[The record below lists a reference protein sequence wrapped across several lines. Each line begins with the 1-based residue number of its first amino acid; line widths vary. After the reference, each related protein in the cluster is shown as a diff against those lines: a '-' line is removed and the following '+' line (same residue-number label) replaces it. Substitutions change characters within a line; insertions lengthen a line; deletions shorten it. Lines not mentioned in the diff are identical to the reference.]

1 MQARHPLWLVAL
13 GLVVG
18 CEHAPDD
25 APSEAARGPGS
36 ARDVDADSGRR
47 EPRPGAGGGDAGADA
62 GIPGEPV
69 VTTRVIT
76 RAHRAVPG
84 KMFGGWGPHLGHLV
98 RRAGG
103 ELWFVDDACDAAPAQ
118 GTPCDVDRNGRLDAF
133 RLGPAGWERRAQLA
147 LPAGVQQNTATIT
160 TGDALESYGVDIS
173 ASRVVACR
181 LSPETPGAWAC
192 ANLPLLF
199 PSSTNYV
206 GAAISPDGWKV
217 VWATTVVDGGGGSFH
232 WMVDYGGGWNGP
244 RTGGLGS
251 FNDASYV
258 NVAFGGGAKKNQL
271 VAFAQLVS
279 GRAPAWTFRGAVA
292 DGDAASSQ
300 ALAFSVLAP
309 SGADP
314 IASTNDV
321 VIDPATNDTHLVARS
336 EGGAAVFYFRP
347 AGGAWSG
354 ALGALPSTFRAR
366 FVQLADGRLV
376 LVYGKN
382 GQGLWMRVAP
392 AGRQSGVPV
401 AWVALPERRLALP
414 SGYEAILAIYTE
426 SASTQRERPEALDV
440 AVVGTAR
447 ENEALHV
454 HVDL

>member
-1 MQARHPLWLVAL
+1 MQARHPLGIATLALVFGCERAL
-13 GLVVG
+13 G
-18 CEHAPDD
+18 D
-25 APSEAARGPGS
+25 APAEAVRG
-36 ARDVDADSGRR
+36 ARDADADIGGR
-47 EPRPGAGGGDAGADA
+47 ELRPGTGERDAGADA
-62 GIPGEPV
+62 GSLEEPV

-76 RAHRAVPG
+76 QAHRAVPG

-98 RRAGG
+98 RRPGG

-133 RLGPAGWERRAQLA
+133 RLGPGGWERRAQLT
-147 LPAGVQQNTATIT
+147 LPAGVQQNTGTIATE
-160 TGDALESYGVDIS
+160 GALESYGIDVV
-173 ASRVVACR
+173 ASRVVGCR
-181 LSPETPGAWAC
+181 LSPETPGSWAC
-192 ANLPLLF
+192 SNLPLLF
-199 PSSTNYV
+199 PASTNYV

-217 VWATTVVDGGGGSFH
+217 VWATTVVDGGGGAFH

-244 RTGGLGS
+244 RTGRLEG

-292 DGDAASSQ
+292 EGDAASNQ
-300 ALAFSVLAP
+300 PLAFSVLPP

-321 VIDPATNDTHLVARS
+321 VIDPVTNDAHLVARS
-336 EGGAAVFYFRP
+336 EGGAAVFYSRP

-354 ALGALPSTFRAR
+354 AVGAIPETYRAR

-382 GQGLWMRVAP
+382 GQGLWMRVAQ

-401 AWVALPERRLALP
+401 AWSAIPERRLALP
-414 SGYEAILAIYTE
+414 PGYDAILAIYTE
-426 SASTQRERPEALDV
+426 SAATQRERPEALDV
-440 AVVGTAR
+440 AVVGATR
-447 ENEALHV
+447 ESEALHV
-454 HVDL
+454 HVQL